1 MSGEAGSG
9 ATDAGMTEGGVPG
22 GGAVAVLGLGL
33 IGGSLARDLSA
44 RGVRVL
50 GYDHDPGAAAAA
62 LRDGVTACALGPS
75 LEGVEEAEIVVLA
88 VPVGAAP
95 ELLARLSPRLG
106 SARLVTDVG
115 STKAGI
121 VASAARLGLAD
132 RFVGGHPLAGDV
144 RSGWDASREG
154 LFGGARVFL
163 TPSDDTPG
171 EPLAMAGRLWR
182 AVGASPEVLSAEE
195 HDRRLAWTSHLPQ
208 LLSTSLAL
216 ALAGAGI
223 AKGDLGPGG
232 RDVARLAGS
241 SPEMWSGICLE
252 SAAPLGAALASVRER
267 IEGVEAALREGDEA
281 ALRRFFG
288 DGRSWDAG
296 HG

>member
-1 MSGEAGSG
+1 MSGAADRSAPPTLNIG
-9 ATDAGMTEGGVPG
+9 P
-22 GGAVAVLGLGL
+22 VAVFGLGL
-33 IGGSLARDLSA
+33 IGGSLARDLTA
-44 RGVRVL
+44 GGVRVL
-50 GYDHDPGAAAAA
+50 GYDRDPDAAAAA
-62 LRDGVTACALGPS
+62 LREGVTARSLAPT

-115 STKAGI
+115 STKGGI
-121 VASAARLGLAD
+121 VAAAARMGLAD
-132 RFVGGHPLAGDV
+132 RFVGGHPLAGDA

-154 LFGGARVFL
+154 LFRGARVFL
-163 TPSDDTPG
+163 TPSHDTPG
-171 EPLAMAGRLWR
+171 DALALAGGLWR

-232 RDVARLAGS
+232 RGVARLAGS

-252 SAAPLGAALASVRER
+252 NAEALGAALASVRGR
-267 IEGVEAALREGDEA
+267 IEGVEEALREGDEA
-281 ALRRFFG
+281 ALRRFFAE
-288 DGRSWDAG
+288 GRSWDAG